1 MADITTA
8 ELIECRDN
16 LLQAIEILRTVR
28 QEALGDNRIDQTKFE
43 KLQTKELLL
52 ESKASALSIAIIV
65 SQLDALATDVSSPK
79 ARIIAATD
87 KLDAANTRLQ
97 DFDGF
102 LDLLAKVINLFRVIV
117 NAVQQPALA
126 AISTIIDQIEASDS

>member
-8 ELIECRDN
+8 ELIECRNN
-16 LLQAIEILRTVR
+16 LLQAIEVLRTVR
-28 QEALGDNRIDQTKFE
+28 QEALGANRIDQTKFE

-65 SQLDALATDVSSPK
+65 SQLDTLATDVSSPK
-79 ARIIAATD
+79 AEIIAATD

-97 DFDGF
+97 DFDKF
-102 LDLLAKVINLFRVIV
+102 LDLLAKVVNLFGVIV

-126 AISTIIDQIEASDS
+126 TISTIINHIKPL